1 MKSRQVFLW
10 VLRILAALIMLQSL
24 FFKFSASEESVYIF
38 TTVGMEPWGRI
49 ATGAAELIAAIL
61 LLWPK
66 TTVWGAVLA
75 AGVMSGAIFFHLTTL
90 GLVVKDD
97 GGQLFIYAL
106 IVFIASLILVWY
118 HKEQVLFLLKKN
130 NSIN

>member
-1 MKSRQVFLW
+1 MKSRQIFLW

-49 ATGAAELIAAIL
+49 ATGTAELIAAIL

-66 TTVWGAVLA
+66 TT
-75 AGVMSGAIFFHLTTL
+75 
-90 GLVVKDD
+90 
-97 GGQLFIYAL
+97 
-106 IVFIASLILVWY
+106 
-118 HKEQVLFLLKKN
+118 
-130 NSIN
+130 